1 MLKAVM
7 FDMDGVLV
15 DTEEYIRRA
24 AMEMFEEKGLSVR
37 PEDFLPFV
45 GAGDNRYVGGVAEK
59 YGFPLD
65 DEEGKQRTYRIYAGL
80 AEKEGIEPLPGVV
93 MFIEL
98 CRARGLKT
106 AVATSADEFKMDINL
121 TGSGIGRERFD
132 VVTNGLEVEKK
143 KPDPEIY
150 LATAR
155 KLGLTPE
162 ECLVVEDAV
171 NGVEAA
177 RAAGARCLA
186 LTTSFPAEHL
196 GAADWIA
203 PDLSAYPAEC
213 LEW

>member
-24 AMEMFEEKGLSVR
+24 AMKMFEERGLTVE

-65 DEEGKQRTYRIYAGL
+65 DEEGKQRTYRIYAEL
-80 AEKEGIEPLPGVV
+80 AEEEGIAPLPGV
-93 MFIEL
+93 MEFIRI
-98 CRARGLKT
+98 CRKRGIRT

-132 VVTNGLEVEKK
+132 VLTHGLEVERK

-150 LATAR
+150 LITAE
-155 KLGLTPE
+155 KLEVDPAD
-162 ECLVVEDAV
+162 CLVVEDAV
-171 NGVEAA
+171 NGVGAA

-186 LTTSFPAEHL
+186 LTTSFPADLL
-196 GAADWIA
+196 GEADWIA

>member
-15 DTEEYIRRA
+15 DTEGYIRRA
-24 AMEMFEEKGLSVR
+24 AMRMFEERGLNVR

-65 DEEGKQRTYRIYAGL
+65 DEEGKQRTYEIYAEI
-80 AEKEGIEPLPGVV
+80 AREEGIEPLPGVV
-93 MFIEL
+93 EFIEL
-98 CRARGLKT
+98 CRNRGLKT

-121 TGSGIGRERFD
+121 KGSGIGRERFD
-132 VVTNGLEVEKK
+132 VLTNGLEVDKK

-150 LATAR
+150 LITAG
-155 KLGLTPE
+155 KLECSPE

-186 LTTSFPAEHL
+186 LTTSFAADLLE
-196 GAADWIA
+196 AADWIV
-203 PDLSAYPAEC
+203 PDLSAYPREC

>member
-24 AMEMFEEKGLSVR
+24 ATRMFEEKGLEVR

-65 DEEGKQRTYRIYAGL
+65 DEEGKQRTYRIYAEL
-80 AEKEGIEPLPGVV
+80 AGEEGIDPLPGVV
-93 MFIEL
+93 EFIEV
-98 CRARGLKT
+98 CRKRGLKT

-121 TGSGIGRERFD
+121 SGSGIGRERFD
-132 VVTNGLEVEKK
+132 VLTNGLEVDKK

-150 LATAR
+150 LITAR
-155 KLGLTPE
+155 KLGLAPE
-162 ECLVVEDAV
+162 ECLVVEDDV
-171 NGVEAA
+171 NGVQAA

-186 LTTSFPAEHL
+186 LTTSFPADLLE
-196 GAADWIA
+196 GADWIA
-203 PDLSAYPAEC
+203 PDLSAYPPGC
-213 LEW
+213 LQW